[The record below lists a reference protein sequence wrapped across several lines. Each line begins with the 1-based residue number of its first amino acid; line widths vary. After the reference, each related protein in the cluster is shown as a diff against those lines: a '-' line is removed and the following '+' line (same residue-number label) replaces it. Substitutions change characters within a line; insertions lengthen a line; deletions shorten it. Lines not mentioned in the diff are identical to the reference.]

1 MYIYIYI
8 CKFVYFGIKFFI
20 FYTLFL
26 NDIKI
31 GFFIKSLILEVD
43 FINTKDEKI
52 DKIVTKIKLTKLIH
66 GSLSIPILLYKIG
79 KNIKNTPWIKYIY
92 KLTSLNVLEFFLRIK
107 ISSYFL
113 SKVRIYI
120 NNIGAKNNSAIDVQ
134 LSLGI
139 SKYLSVKLSIVNNK
153 NNIKLIIK
161 LFLILNS
168 KLNLFIPIPIT
179 INIIPQEKLL
189 NISPN
194 NKKYIKNA
202 RACMKRGK
210 ALEILVH
217 PKTYKKIVSE
227 EVEKDISKKEV
238 QDNIRRYLKSVL
250 NRKPDIYNGYKS
262 LDLEKVE
269 NIISYIASKVKN
281 LTITSL
287 NKYLWYIDMLSF
299 NKRAVAITG
308 LTYQNQKFG
317 PTIVYKKYDELS
329 LLDDKYQ
336 REDIETENGNTTKII
351 SNNNFNLDKIS
362 SSEKEIIDT
371 IIKLLKNK
379 NVTDISEMS
388 HREDG
393 WKKTKRFEQISFEYA
408 MNLKL
413 I

>member
-1 MYIYIYI
+1 MRVYCPYCKKEVEYKIEKRDLKEFRGIEVNTFENVAICNECNQDLYVNEIEDENNERIYQIYREKANI
-8 CKFVYFGIKFFI
+8 IKPE
-20 FYTLFL
+20 
-26 NDIKI
+26 DI
-31 GFFIKSLILEVD
+31 
-43 FINTKDEKI
+43 
-52 DKIVTKIKLTKLIH
+52 IKLREKYDISQRELTAILGFGKMTINRYERGGLPTKSQSDYIKLLIENDDKF
-66 GSLSIPILLYKIG
+66 I
-79 KNIKNTPWIKYIY
+79 
-92 KLTSLNVLEFFLRIK
+92 E
-107 ISSYFL
+107 
-113 SKVRIYI
+113 KVKEAYE
-120 NNIGAKNNSAIDVQ
+120 
-134 LSLGI
+134 
-139 SKYLSVKLSIVNNK
+139 K
-153 NNIKLIIK
+153 NNI
-161 LFLILNS
+161 ND
-168 KLNLFIPIPIT
+168 
-179 INIIPQEKLL
+179 
-189 NISPN
+189 
-194 NKKYIKNA
+194 
-202 RACMKRGK
+202 
-210 ALEILVH
+210 
-217 PKTYKKIVSE
+217 KTYNKIISE

-238 QDNIRRYLKSVL
+238 QDNIRRYLRSVL

-299 NKRAVAITG
+299 NERTVAITG

-329 LLDDKYQ
+329 LLDDKYT

-379 NVTDISEMS
+379 NVTDISEIS

-413 I
+413 IK

>member
-1 MYIYIYI
+1 MKVYCPYCKKEVEYKIEQRELKEFRGIEVNTFENVAICNECNQDLYVNKIEDENNERIYKIYREKANI
-8 CKFVYFGIKFFI
+8 IKAE
-20 FYTLFL
+20 
-26 NDIKI
+26 DIVKLREKYDI
-31 GFFIKSLILEVD
+31 SQRELTAILGLGKMTINRYERGGLPTKSQSD
-43 FINTKDEKI
+43 Y
-52 DKIVTKIKLTKLIH
+52 IKLLIENEDKF
-66 GSLSIPILLYKIG
+66 I
-79 KNIKNTPWIKYIY
+79 
-92 KLTSLNVLEFFLRIK
+92 E
-107 ISSYFL
+107 
-113 SKVRIYI
+113 KVKEAYEN
-120 NNIGAKNNSAIDVQ
+120 NNI
-134 LSLGI
+134 
-139 SKYLSVKLSIVNNK
+139 
-153 NNIKLIIK
+153 
-161 LFLILNS
+161 
-168 KLNLFIPIPIT
+168 T
-179 INIIPQEKLL
+179 E
-189 NISPN
+189 
-194 NKKYIKNA
+194 
-202 RACMKRGK
+202 
-210 ALEILVH
+210 
-217 PKTYKKIVSE
+217 KTYKKIVSE
-227 EVEKDISKKEV
+227 GQEENISKKRV
-238 QDNIRRYLKSVL
+238 QENIRRYLKEVL

-362 SSEKEIIDT
+362 SNEKEIIDT

-393 WKKTKRFEQISFEYA
+393 WKKTKRLEKISFEYA
-408 MNLKL
+408 MNLNIIK
-413 I
+413 

>member
-1 MYIYIYI
+1 MKVYCPY
-8 CKFVYFGIKFFI
+8 CKK
-20 FYTLFL
+20 
-26 NDIKI
+26 
-31 GFFIKSLILEVD
+31 EV
-43 FINTKDEKI
+43 E
-52 DKIVTKIKLTKLIH
+52 
-66 GSLSIPILLYKIG
+66 YKIG
-79 KNIKNTPWIKYIY
+79 KRELKEFRGIEVNTFENVAICNECNQDLYVNEIEDVNNERIYQIYREKANIIKAEDIIKLREKYDISQRE
-92 KLTSLNVLEFFLRIK
+92 LTSILGFGKMTINRYERGGLPTKSQSDYIK
-107 ISSYFL
+107 LLIENDDKFIE
-113 SKVRIYI
+113 KVKEAYE
-120 NNIGAKNNSAIDVQ
+120 
-134 LSLGI
+134 
-139 SKYLSVKLSIVNNK
+139 K
-153 NNIKLIIK
+153 NNI
-161 LFLILNS
+161 N
-168 KLNLFIPIPIT
+168 
-179 INIIPQEKLL
+179 E
-189 NISPN
+189 
-194 NKKYIKNA
+194 
-202 RACMKRGK
+202 
-210 ALEILVH
+210 
-217 PKTYKKIVSE
+217 KTYKKIVSE
-227 EVEKDISKKEV
+227 EVEKGISKKEV
-238 QDNIRRYLKSVL
+238 QDNIRRYLKFVL

-262 LDLEKVE
+262 FDLEKVE

-299 NKRAVAITG
+299 NKRAIAITG

-351 SNNNFNLDKIS
+351 SNDNFNLDKIS

-413 I
+413 IK

>member
-1 MYIYIYI
+1 MRVYCPYCKKEVEYKIEKKDLKEFRGIEVNTFENIAICNECNQDLYVNEIEDENNERIYQIYREKANI
-8 CKFVYFGIKFFI
+8 IKPE
-20 FYTLFL
+20 
-26 NDIKI
+26 DI
-31 GFFIKSLILEVD
+31 
-43 FINTKDEKI
+43 
-52 DKIVTKIKLTKLIH
+52 IKLREKYDISQRELTSILGFGKMTINRYERGGLPTKSQSDYIK
-66 GSLSIPILLYKIG
+66 LL
-79 KNIKNTPWIKYIY
+79 IKNDDKFIEK
-92 KLTSLNVLEFFLRIK
+92 
-107 ISSYFL
+107 
-113 SKVRIYI
+113 
-120 NNIGAKNNSAIDVQ
+120 AKEA
-134 LSLGI
+134 
-139 SKYLSVKLSIVNNK
+139 YEK
-153 NNIKLIIK
+153 NNI
-161 LFLILNS
+161 ND
-168 KLNLFIPIPIT
+168 
-179 INIIPQEKLL
+179 
-189 NISPN
+189 
-194 NKKYIKNA
+194 
-202 RACMKRGK
+202 
-210 ALEILVH
+210 
-217 PKTYKKIVSE
+217 KTYNKIISE

-299 NKRAVAITG
+299 NERTVAITG

-329 LLDDKYQ
+329 LLDDKYT

-379 NVTDISEMS
+379 NVTDISEIS

-413 I
+413 IK

>member
-1 MYIYIYI
+1 MKVYCPY
-8 CKFVYFGIKFFI
+8 CKK
-20 FYTLFL
+20 
-26 NDIKI
+26 
-31 GFFIKSLILEVD
+31 EV
-43 FINTKDEKI
+43 E
-52 DKIVTKIKLTKLIH
+52 
-66 GSLSIPILLYKIG
+66 YKIEQRELKEFRG
-79 KNIKNTPWIKYIY
+79 IEVNTFENVAICNECNQDLYVNKIEDENNERIY
-92 KLTSLNVLEFFLRIK
+92 KIYREKANIIK
-107 ISSYFL
+107 AEDI
-113 SKVRIYI
+113 
-120 NNIGAKNNSAIDVQ
+120 
-134 LSLGI
+134 
-139 SKYLSVKLSIVNNK
+139 VKLREKYDISQRE
-153 NNIKLIIK
+153 LTA
-161 LFLILNS
+161 ILGFG
-168 KLNLFIPIPIT
+168 KMT
-179 INIIPQEKLL
+179 INIYERGGLPTKSQSDYIKLL
-189 NISPN
+189 IENEDRFIEKVKEAYENNNIT
-194 NKKYIKNA
+194 
-202 RACMKRGK
+202 
-210 ALEILVH
+210 E
-217 PKTYKKIVSE
+217 KTYKKIVSE
-227 EVEKDISKKEV
+227 GQEENISKKRV
-238 QDNIRRYLKSVL
+238 QENIRRYLKEVL

-351 SNNNFNLDKIS
+351 SNDNFNLDKIS

-388 HREDG
+388 HKEDG

-413 I
+413 IK